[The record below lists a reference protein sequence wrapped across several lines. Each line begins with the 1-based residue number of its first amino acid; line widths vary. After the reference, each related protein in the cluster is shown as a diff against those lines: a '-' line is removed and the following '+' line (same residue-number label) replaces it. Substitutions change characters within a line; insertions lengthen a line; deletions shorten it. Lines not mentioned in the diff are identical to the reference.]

1 MDILVLPDIHGRT
14 FWKEP
19 CRHPEKYEK
28 IVFLGDYFDPYD
40 FEGISVEDAIDN
52 FNEIL
57 ELKRNNMEKVVLLLG
72 NHDLP
77 YFSTTY
83 YGFSWYHC
91 RHSDEYHDVIA
102 RLMDDNR
109 EFFQL
114 AYAYRDILF
123 THAGVE
129 YEWLAMTVQCIDW
142 DVNTIC
148 DTLNGLLKTT
158 DGLEKL
164 YCITPSRGGSDRYG
178 SCIWSDVDDMMRS
191 TLRPIEMNPIKELKQ
206 VFGHSLQAFY
216 DFNETVSYGEA
227 VEFEN
232 CKMIDTAQAYELEG
246 LWHTDQHRHGFSL
259 RAPRVFNTNCHE

>member
-1 MDILVLPDIHGRT
+1 MDNKVLVLPDIHGRK

-19 CRHPEKYEK
+19 CLHPEKYDK
-28 IVFLGDYFDPYD
+28 IIFLGDYFDPYD
-40 FEGISVEDAIDN
+40 FEGITFEDAIRI

-57 ELKRNNMEKVVLLLG
+57 ALKRNYMEKVVLLLG

-83 YGFSWYHC
+83 YRFLWYHC
-91 RHSDEYHDVIA
+91 RHSDEYHDEIA
-102 RLMDDNR
+102 RLFDDNR
-109 EFFQL
+109 ELFQL

-129 YEWLAMTVQCIDW
+129 YEWLAIKLQCIDW

-148 DTLNGLLKTT
+148 DTVNSLLKTT

-164 YCITPSRGGSDRYG
+164 YCITFIRGGYDPYG
-178 SCIWSDVDDMMRS
+178 SCIWVDVEDMMRA
-191 TLRPIEMNPIKELKQ
+191 TLRPIDMNPIKKLKQ
-206 VFGHSLQAFY
+206 VFGHTLQASLGLHAM
-216 DFNETVSYGEA
+216 VSYGEA

-232 CKMIDTAQAYELEG
+232 CKMIDTAHAYELDVEAFEVTK
-246 LWHTDQHRHGFSL
+246 LIK
-259 RAPRVFNTNCHE
+259 